1 MVPRVASAS
10 RSVRSAAR
18 RDLAVVTEAFLACAA
33 GAQVREPVGSQQAA
47 VTPVRIVSWW
57 SSLAPELADHSWREI
72 RTAARVACGRWERWA
87 ARGSEGGWRQ
97 RGQHEWLLC
106 RGRSGQCPRESVWL
120 SCGLRPGQQGS
131 FSRLSARR
139 E

>member
-10 RSVRSAAR
+10 RSVRLAAR

-57 SSLAPELADHSWREI
+57 SSLAPELADHSWSET
-72 RTAARVACGRWERWA
+72 RTAARVAWTVGAVGRARKRGRVA
-87 ARGSEGGWRQ
+87 AR
-97 RGQHEWLLC
+97 
-106 RGRSGQCPRESVWL
+106 
-120 SCGLRPGQQGS
+120 RP
-131 FSRLSARR
+131 ARMASL
-139 E
+139 